1 MNGEGN
7 GEKPLEKD
15 RGEEGKFLGKGG
27 IVADGQTGGGISKA
41 HL

>member
-1 MNGEGN
+1 ME
-7 GEKPLEKD
+7 EK
-15 RGEEGKFLGKGG
+15 EGKFLGKGG